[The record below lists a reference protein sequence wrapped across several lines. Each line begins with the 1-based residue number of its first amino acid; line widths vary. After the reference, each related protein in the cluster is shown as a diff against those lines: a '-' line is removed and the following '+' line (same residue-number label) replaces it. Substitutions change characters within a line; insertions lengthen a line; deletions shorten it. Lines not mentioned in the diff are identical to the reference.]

1 MKIAVFDLDG
11 TIADTL
17 ADLADAVNYGLEI
30 LGFPIH
36 EYEKYKYM
44 VGNGI
49 NKLCLRALPDDKKN
63 CAEKLHQ
70 LFNEYYSV
78 HFLDKTKLYPDMK
91 KTIENLSENNVRL
104 AVATNKPHD
113 FAVRMIDSLLP
124 DIKFIKI
131 LGGCDNRPKK
141 PCPDI
146 INEILECTD
155 FSEAFMIGDSNVD
168 IETAKNAGILSIG
181 CTWGFRGREELV
193 AARADFIAE
202 TPHDI
207 TEFILKGE
215 I

>member
-63 CAEKLHQ
+63 CAAKLHQ

-78 HFLDKTKLYPDMK
+78 HFLKLFSAFLCMGRCK
-91 KTIENLSENNVRL
+91 HLG
-104 AVATNKPHD
+104 
-113 FAVRMIDSLLP
+113 LLKSFFMCTSP
-124 DIKFIKI
+124 IWDQ
-131 LGGCDNRPKK
+131 
-141 PCPDI
+141 CPVF
-146 INEILECTD
+146 T
-155 FSEAFMIGDSNVD
+155 S
-168 IETAKNAGILSIG
+168 
-181 CTWGFRGREELV
+181 
-193 AARADFIAE
+193 
-202 TPHDI
+202 
-207 TEFILKGE
+207 
-215 I
+215 